1 MLPAYIIEEIR
12 NRELEERRRAQED
25 LRPQIEL
32 PPPVVQ
38 PAPKDEDSDRGVV
51 IIDLSY

>member
-12 NRELEERRRAQED
+12 NIELKKRRKAQED

-32 PPPVVQ
+32 PPPPDR
-38 PAPKDEDSDRGVV
+38 PAPINKDPDRGVV
-51 IIDLSY
+51 IIDL